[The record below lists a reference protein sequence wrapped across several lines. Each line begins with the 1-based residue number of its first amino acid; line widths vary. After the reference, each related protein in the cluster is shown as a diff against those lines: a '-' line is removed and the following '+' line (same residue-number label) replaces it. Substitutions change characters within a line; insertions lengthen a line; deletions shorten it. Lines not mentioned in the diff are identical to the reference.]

1 MSFFE
6 NTKKPQGFGGKL
18 MVSAM
23 NLGHRALADWGFQF
37 LPLAADAKVLDCG
50 CGGGANLA
58 KLLKACP
65 EGTVKGIDYSPVSV
79 EKAQEVNRRAIES
92 GRCVVTQG
100 SVQDM
105 LFADGWFD
113 AVTAFETVYFW
124 PELPRSF
131 REVRRVLKECGTFLL
146 CNECGGEDP
155 KDEKWTEKIPGM
167 TIYTSAELEG
177 FLRQAGFRDIESH
190 QSEKGWLCIT
200 ARKGEA

>member
-1 MSFFE
+1 MGAGE
-6 NTKKPQGFGGKL
+6 ALGAVQLCLPVPLL
-18 MVSAM
+18 M
-23 NLGHRALADWGFQF
+23 LADIVIDFPGAGKGVLHGADGFIADFQF
-37 LPLAADAKVLDCG
+37 LPLAPDAKVLDCG

-65 EGTVKGIDYSPVSV
+65 AGIVKGIDYSPVSV
-79 EKAQEVNRRAIES
+79 ERAQELNRKAIQA

-105 LFADGWFD
+105 LFAGNWFD

-131 REVRRVLKECGTFLL
+131 REVRRVLKPGGTFLL
-146 CNECGGEDP
+146 CNECGGGDP

-167 TIYTSAELEG
+167 TIYTPE
-177 FLRQAGFRDIESH
+177 
-190 QSEKGWLCIT
+190 
-200 ARKGEA
+200 